1 MNETMRLLRR
11 RRSVRS
17 FANRPV
23 SRDSLE
29 QLLEAARWAPSG
41 RNTQP
46 WRFVV
51 VESAKTLKDL
61 AELAPQRGIVASA
74 PVSIVVLR
82 DLDAGYDE
90 LKDAQGIGAAI
101 QNILLAAES
110 IGLSACWTGRTRDA
124 AIEQLVGAT
133 QNQELMAIIAVG
145 YSDEDPQLPER
156 LSLEEIVRFC

>member
-1 MNETMRLLRR
+1 MNETLSLMQA
-11 RRSVRS
+11 RRSIRK
-17 FANRPV
+17 FAARPV
-23 SRDSLE
+23 DRDSLTA
-29 QLLEAARWAPSG
+29 LLEAARWAPSG

-51 VESAKTLKDL
+51 VMSEEKRRRL

-74 PVSIVVLR
+74 PASIVVLR

-110 IGLSACWTGRTRDA
+110 TGLSACWTGRTRDA
-124 AIEQLVGAT
+124 AIEQLVGAAP
-133 QNQELMAIIAVG
+133 NQELMAIIAIG
-145 YSDEDPQLPER
+145 YSDEKPQLAER
-156 LSLEEIVRFC
+156 LPLEQIARFC